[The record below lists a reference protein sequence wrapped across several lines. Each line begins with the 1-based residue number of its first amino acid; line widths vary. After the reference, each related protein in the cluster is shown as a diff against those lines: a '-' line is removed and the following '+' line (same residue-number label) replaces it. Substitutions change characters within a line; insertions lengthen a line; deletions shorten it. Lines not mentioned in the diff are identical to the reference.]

1 MAIFRPFS
9 QKMHEP
15 AVSRHVTI
23 WPFASRFCLS
33 TVELEPRADSA
44 DRPTRGKCGVFG
56 RRSRARLIQ
65 YLATVRHDVLPW
77 FLTLTYPAD
86 WPLEWNAWKSHL
98 DRFFNHF
105 LTRDTLHNRL
115 PVGGVW
121 KLEPQQ
127 RGAPHFHAIVYGYDG
142 GRSVAELG
150 VAWSKVIGTNC
161 PHHLKYGL
169 SFSPAR
175 SVRGVMAYAGKK
187 YLGKSVVLPN
197 GWERVGRYWGVFG
210 RKFVPVSQSFSA
222 SLSER
227 GWYRLRRLMRA
238 SLRSKGVRLDFRCL
252 NFYTQHHRQWARA
265 FAWAEGE
272 LVQTVDFIGSSSPED
287 SLSAQPF

>member
-1 MAIFRPFS
+1 
-9 QKMHEP
+9 MHESP
-15 AVSRHVTI
+15 VSRHVTI

-33 TVELEPRADSA
+33 TVELEPREDFP
-44 DRPTRGKCGVFG
+44 DLPTRGKCGAFG
-56 RRSRARLIQ
+56 RKSRARLIQ

-86 WPLEWNAWKSHL
+86 WPLEWDAWKSHL
-98 DRFFNHF
+98 HRFSADF
-105 LTRDTLHNRL
+105 LMRDTLGKRL

-142 GRSVAELG
+142 GRSVSELAA
-150 VAWSKVIGTNC
+150 AWSKVIGTNC
-161 PHHLKYGL
+161 AAHLKYGL

-187 YLGKSVVLPN
+187 YLGKAVELPP
-197 GWERVGRYWGVFG
+197 GWAHVGRYWGVFG
-210 RKFVPVSQSFSA
+210 RKSVPVSQSVSCVLTDRA
-222 SLSER
+222 
-227 GWYRLRRLMRA
+227 WYRLRRLMRA
-238 SLRSKGVRLDFRCL
+238 SLRSRGVRLDFRCR
-252 NFYTQHHRQWARA
+252 NFYTQNHRQWARA

-272 LVQTVDFIGSSSPED
+272 IVQTVDFTGGCSPED
-287 SLSAQPF
+287 SLASQPF